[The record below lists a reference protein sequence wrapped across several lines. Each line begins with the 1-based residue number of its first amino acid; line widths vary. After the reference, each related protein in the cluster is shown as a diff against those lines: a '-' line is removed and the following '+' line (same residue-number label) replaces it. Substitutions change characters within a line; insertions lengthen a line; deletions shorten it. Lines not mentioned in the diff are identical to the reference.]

1 MDGKDDG
8 LTLGGL
14 AQRLETL
21 ERENERMRSENTE
34 LRHEVAA
41 LRDPDISRAV
51 ESAAGLEG
59 RVSRRALL
67 SKAGTAAVAAM
78 AAGMFLNPREAKAH
92 DLNPPIDAENILT
105 HWIWAANH
113 RDPATPAVRAEQQAG
128 GTKGA
133 VEGTH
138 SGSGPGVRGHSAG
151 DTGVEGISASLSGIG
166 VEGIAQGSNGTGV
179 MGTGR
184 YGVWGESNQAGFY
197 GVFGRNTNV
206 DGTGV
211 RGQGG
216 TGVWGSSSR
225 TGYSGVYGQH
235 TGSLG
240 YGVVGDGKGSSGAG
254 VLGRNSGGEGVRGEG
269 STQAEVA
276 GVRGLGKTGVW
287 GSSSTT
293 GYSGVYGQHTGSGYG
308 VVADGS
314 GSSGAGVLGRNSSG
328 YGGQFEG
335 GKAQL
340 MLKPGGSAG
349 KPGGSH
355 TKGEIY
361 MDSAGT
367 LFVCVASTTSTT
379 TAKWKKVSA
388 TAV

>member
-151 DTGVEGISASLSGIG
+151 DTGVEGISTSLSGIG

-216 TGVWGSSSR
+216 
-225 TGYSGVYGQH
+225 
-235 TGSLG
+235 
-240 YGVVGDGKGSSGAG
+240 
-254 VLGRNSGGEGVRGEG
+254 
-269 STQAEVA
+269 
-276 GVRGLGKTGVW
+276 TGVW